1 MNITTISD
9 LINYLDCGVELN
21 SDHLDFYDMTL
32 ERAARVI
39 RDMPNCP
46 EYGDDWTDFLSSLD
60 VTTLICDVAE
70 QLEENLA

>member
-21 SDHLDFYDMTL
+21 SDNPQLYAMTL

-39 RDMPNCP
+39 RNMPHCP
-46 EYGDDWTDFLSSLD
+46 EYGDDWTEFLSSVD
-60 VTTLICDVAE
+60 VTTLLCNVAE
-70 QLEENLA
+70 QIEQ

>member
-9 LINYLDCGVELN
+9 LINFLDCGVELN

-46 EYGDDWTDFLSSLD
+46 EYGNDWTDFLSSLD